1 MSNVLQALFH
11 TIKSFMDDEEKTPL
25 HIGEAMSCWTY
36 LAGLKEAV
44 GYEEA
49 AINVTTDQ
57 ELRDALEDGLKICRS
72 QIKRV
77 QEFMIAEGIPI
88 PSAPDPKPLSDPQA
102 VPMGARMSEKELAN
116 GVSVKVIASIL
127 ACATGMSQSIR
138 NDLGLMWIE
147 LQSEQLTFGAT
158 LKALMK
164 KRGWLEVPPTYVP
177 PGLPKQ

>member
-1 MSNVLQALFH
+1 
-11 TIKSFMDDEEKTPL
+11 
-25 HIGEAMSCWTY
+25 
-36 LAGLKEAV
+36 
-44 GYEEA
+44 
-49 AINVTTDQ
+49 
-57 ELRDALEDGLKICRS
+57 
-72 QIKRV
+72 
-77 QEFMIAEGIPI
+77 
-88 PSAPDPKPLSDPQA
+88 
-102 VPMGARMSEKELAN
+102 MSEKELAN